1 MRLVLLIA
9 RRVSEALIAII
20 AVSVI
25 VTGLLRLSGD
35 PVTLIAPPEA
45 TESELDAIRDSLGLN
60 DPLPVQVAIFLGNMV
75 QGDLGTSIKYRLPVV
90 DLYVD
95 RLPVTMELGL
105 VAFSLACLAGLS
117 VGVFAAYKPR
127 TPIDYIGRSVAA
139 LGQSLPAFVVGL
151 MLILIFAVHLDVL
164 PASGAGSVSQLILP
178 AVTLSW
184 FSAAGMMRLTR
195 SSMMEV
201 LSSDYVLLARLKGM
215 PERVVLWTHGFK
227 NALLPVL
234 TFGALL
240 LINMITGT
248 VIVETVF
255 NWPGMGL
262 LMIDGIRARD
272 LPLVQG
278 GVVILTVAYILANL
292 LVDVLYVALNPQL
305 RKEI

>member
-1 MRLVLLIA
+1 MVC
-9 RRVSEALIAII
+9 
-20 AVSVI
+20 VI

-45 TESELDAIRDSLGLN
+45 TEAELDALRDSLGLSA
-60 DPLPVQVAIFLGNMV
+60 PLPVQVAVFMGNLA
-75 QGDLGTSIKYRLPVV
+75 QGDLGTSIKYRIPVL
-90 DLYVD
+90 DLYMD
-95 RLPVTMELGL
+95 RLPATFELGMI
-105 VAFSLACLAGLS
+105 AFGIAAVAGLS
-117 VGVFAAYKPR
+117 VGVLSAYKPR
-127 TPIDYIGRSVAA
+127 TPVDYIGRYAAA
-139 LGQSLPAFVVGL
+139 LGQSLPTFVVGL
-151 MLILIFAVHLDVL
+151 MLILVFAVHLQVL
-164 PASGAGSVSQLILP
+164 PASGAGSVSQLVLP
-178 AVTLSW
+178 AITLAW

-195 SSMMEV
+195 SSMLEV
-201 LSSDYVLLARLKGM
+201 LGSDYVQLARLKGM
-215 PERVVLWTHGFK
+215 PERTVLWVHGFK

-292 LVDVLYVALNPQL
+292 VVDVMYVVLNPQL
-305 RKEI
+305 RKEM